1 MSSNEIVE
9 VRKPR
14 WLRAS
19 MTLEAAAKEC
29 GIRGFSLKARWS
41 ATMGLDII
49 AVRPRRKGE
58 DT

>member
-1 MSSNEIVE
+1 MASNEIVE
-9 VRKPR
+9 VRNPR

-29 GIRGFSLKARWS
+29 GIRGYTLKARWNR
-41 ATMGLDII
+41 TMGLAII

-58 DT
+58 DQ